1 MGRSCF
7 PPPAELPS
15 SPPHLLFAP
24 SIPSTLSALLSS
36 VVPTCV
42 LSLCGGPQAWP
53 CPEGVSTVE

>member
-1 MGRSCF
+1 MGRSCC

-42 LSLCGGPQAWP
+42 LSLGGGPPGLAMP
-53 CPEGVSTVE
+53 